1 MSIVRPAQTYA
12 YPYRELQTSDHLCM
26 WLESERATPGG
37 SLENDKYLTRGNTFS
52 IGTVGMSGYRD
63 YGRRVRIAG
72 SGETLMRDSVWYLR
86 FMRPINP
93 RSYDTRIF
101 LDGAGG
107 KLDVPRANISGTVV
121 AVIRYTL
128 MSVDWDATDD
138 GVDYGA
144 QPAPASGD
152 PYVEVT
158 LSAAN
163 GYQVAK
169 RASCIE
175 FANLENKDYYGIK
188 AEVVGI
194 SGYSFVETCVCDDIV
209 VPSEIGFE
217 SGSGYG
223 PCHEDIDECSGHYV
237 SDGCTYVMDREPYSY
252 SDGCCSVSGYLDGAA
267 RCEYTCLPEVP
278 YWDVRCWYQYK
289 DVTVTAIS
297 TASAYVTVSGCENC
311 TLRLYSNQPRTE
323 VEVVSRSLSANYA
336 TLKTA
341 TPHGLIHYG
350 GEGSAVST
358 SPFQI
363 KGVDS
368 AAAVAIQS
376 TARASNLMTITTASA
391 HGLVVGDYVE
401 VWSSGHSGAVLN
413 VTAPVTANSFRV
425 TSVGTS
431 YTTRTEGGSVRK
443 LVYDAKTWTVVHAVD
458 ATTIRY
464 SRMGPN
470 ESETP
475 CSGKL
480 IML

>member
-12 YPYRELQTSDHLCM
+12 YPYRELQSSDHLGM
-26 WLESERATPGG
+26 WLANQRENPGDA
-37 SLENDKYLTRGNTFS
+37 LVNDKYLIRGNLFTTGNVS
-52 IGTVGMSGYRD
+52 SSGYRD
-63 YGRRVRIAG
+63 YGRRVRLA
-72 SGETLMRDSVWYLR
+72 SDGETLMRNSVWYLR

-93 RSYDTRIF
+93 RAYDTRIF
-101 LDGAGG
+101 IDGAGG
-107 KLDVPRANISGTVV
+107 KLDVPRTYISGAVT

-128 MSVDWDATDD
+128 LSVDWDATDED
-138 GVDYGA
+138 VDYDN
-144 QPAPASGD
+144 QPTPAGDD

-169 RASCIE
+169 RCSCIE
-175 FANLENKDYYGIK
+175 FTNLENKDYYGIK
-188 AEVVGI
+188 AEVLSL
-194 SGYSFVETCVCDDIV
+194 SGYSFSASCDDV
-209 VPSEIGFE
+209 PVPSEIGYVE
-217 SGSGYG
+217 SGYY
-223 PCHEDIDECSGHYV
+223 PCHAEHDECTDPYGMPW
-237 SDGCTYVMDREPYSY
+237 CTGVYDNVPYSY
-252 SDGCCSVSGYLDGAA
+252 TYGSCYVSGFIDGAA
-267 RCEYTCLPEVP
+267 RCEYNCMPEVP
-278 YWDVRCWYQYK
+278 YWEVVCWYQFK
-289 DVTVTAIS
+289 NVTVTPM
-297 TASAYVTVSGCENC
+297 ASVYVTVTGCENC

-376 TARASNLMTITTASA
+376 TSRASNLMTITTASA

-443 LVYDAKTWTVVHAVD
+443 LVYDAKTWTVVQVID
-458 ATTIRY
+458 ETTLRY
-464 SRMGPN
+464 YRVGPN
-470 ESETP
+470 EAETT